1 VKIIS
6 FAQNRRR
13 VHINLKDEPLAP
25 DLKLLRRVVMTNF
38 NRSPSIRLTRADCK
52 RLERLANASM
62 RCYPHTAD
70 YLAHEIERARIVESE
85 NASED
90 LVTMGSSVEFR
101 DNVTGHVRRVVLVY
115 PDKADISDGRISVLT
130 PVGAALIGLSK
141 NQSIDW
147 ETPAR
152 ERRSLTVLSV
162 QQPVAAR

>member
-1 VKIIS
+1 M
-6 FAQNRRR
+6 A
-13 VHINLKDEPLAP
+13 
-25 DLKLLRRVVMTNF
+25 NF
-38 NRSPSIRLTRADCK
+38 TRWPSIRLTMADRE

-62 RCYPHTAD
+62 HCYPHTAD

-101 DNVTGHVRRVVLVY
+101 DDVTGQVRRVVLVY
-115 PDKADISDGRISVLT
+115 PDNADVSAGRISVLT

-147 ETPAR
+147 ETPAL

-162 QQPVAAR
+162 QQPRCCSAGSGGK

>member
-1 VKIIS
+1 
-6 FAQNRRR
+6 
-13 VHINLKDEPLAP
+13 
-25 DLKLLRRVVMTNF
+25 MTNF
-38 NRSPSIRLTRADCK
+38 TRWPSITLTVADRE
-52 RLERLANASM
+52 RLERLANASKH
-62 RCYPHTAD
+62 CFPHTAD
-70 YLAHEIERARIVESE
+70 YLAHEVERARILEWE

-101 DNVTGHVRRVVLVY
+101 DDVTGQVRRVVLVY
-115 PDKADISDGRISVLT
+115 PDNADVSAGRISVLT

-162 QQPVAAR
+162 QQPVAARQVAAADEA

>member
-1 VKIIS
+1 MRACIAIRILRIIS
-6 FAQNRRR
+6 
-13 VHINLKDEPLAP
+13 
-25 DLKLLRRVVMTNF
+25 
-38 NRSPSIRLTRADCK
+38 LTRSNG
-52 RLERLANASM
+52 LE
-62 RCYPHTAD
+62 
-70 YLAHEIERARIVESE
+70 IVEPKD
-85 NASED
+85 ASED

-101 DNVTGHVRRVVLVY
+101 DDFTGQVRRVVLVY
-115 PDKADISDGRISVLT
+115 PDKADVTAGRISVLT

>member
-1 VKIIS
+1 M
-6 FAQNRRR
+6 A
-13 VHINLKDEPLAP
+13 
-25 DLKLLRRVVMTNF
+25 NF
-38 NRSPSIRLTRADCK
+38 TRWPSIRLTMADRE

-62 RCYPHTAD
+62 HRYPHTAD
-70 YLAHEIERARIVESE
+70 YLAHEIERARIVESKD
-85 NASED
+85 ASED

-101 DNVTGHVRRVVLVY
+101 DDVTGQVRRVVLVY
-115 PDKADISDGRISVLT
+115 PDKADVSAGRISVLT

-162 QQPVAAR
+162 HSPLLLGR

>member
-1 VKIIS
+1 M
-6 FAQNRRR
+6 A
-13 VHINLKDEPLAP
+13 
-25 DLKLLRRVVMTNF
+25 NF
-38 NRSPSIRLTRADCK
+38 TRWPSIRLIMADRE

-62 RCYPHTAD
+62 HRYPATAD
-70 YLAHEIERARIVESE
+70 YLAHEIERARIVEPTD
-85 NASED
+85 ASED

-101 DNVTGHVRRVVLVY
+101 DDVTAQVRRVVLVY
-115 PDKADISDGRISVLT
+115 PDKADVTAGRISVLT

>member
-1 VKIIS
+1 M
-6 FAQNRRR
+6 A
-13 VHINLKDEPLAP
+13 
-25 DLKLLRRVVMTNF
+25 NF
-38 NRSPSIRLTRADCK
+38 TRWPSIRLTMADRE

-62 RCYPHTAD
+62 HCYPHTAD

-90 LVTMGSSVEFR
+90 LVMMGSSVEFR
-101 DNVTGHVRRVVLVY
+101 DDVTGQVRRVVLVY
-115 PDKADISDGRISVLT
+115 PDNADVSAGRISVLT